1 MQNDSALQARI
12 HNLADQ
18 ELVEMIK
25 DASSY
30 QPEAISFAQEELT
43 RRGGS
48 DAIATKIQ
56 TSEQYHEE
64 KRKEEHATQ
73 PLFLYIPIGRLVV
86 MSIVSFSL
94 YEMYWIY
101 KNWSYLKERHNLDI
115 NPFGRG
121 WFGMFYCHSL
131 LRRIHE
137 DKEARSIQVPSFSP
151 KSLATGWVVLLIISI
166 IVGRAPGIA
175 ASIISAF
182 IPSFLCLIPVQKY
195 VNAVNER
202 RIPGLRFYRWSS
214 GHVVCLVV
222 GIIIW
227 AVLLLGLSAQ

>member
-1 MQNDSALQARI
+1 MQNDSALQTRI
-12 HNLADQ
+12 QNLSD
-18 ELVEMIK
+18 EDLLKMIK
-25 DASSY
+25 DASAY
-30 QPEAISFAQEELT
+30 KPEAILFAQKELA

-48 DAIATKIQ
+48 DAITTRIQ
-56 TSEQYHEE
+56 ISEQYQEG
-64 KRKEEHATQ
+64 KRKEQHVTK
-73 PLFLYIPIGRLVV
+73 PIFLYIPIGRLVV

-115 NPFGRG
+115 SPFTRG
-121 WFGMFYCHSL
+121 WFGIFYCHSL

-151 KSLATGWVVLLIISI
+151 NSLATGWVVLLIISI
-166 IVGRAPGIA
+166 IIGRAPGVA

-182 IPSFLCLIPVQKY
+182 IPSFIFLIPVQKY
-195 VNAVNER
+195 VNSVNER
-202 RIPGLRFYRWSS
+202 RIPGLPFYRWSS
-214 GHVVCLVV
+214 GHVVCLVF

-227 AVLLLGLSAQ
+227 ALLLLGVGAE